1 MMAYFAELDDTN
13 TVLRVISISNDVCGE
28 PTLDF
33 PDTDAAGRAFIAN
46 TLKLGG
52 VWKQTSYNGNFRIHF
67 AGTNFTYHADLD
79 AFIPP
84 QPYPSWHL
92 DEETCLW
99 ESPVAMPDDD
109 NNYQWNED
117 ENKWVVVVGGIGWT
131 YDADLDEFIAPPE
144 PELVEE
150 AP

>member
-1 MMAYFAELDDTN
+1 MASFAELDNTH

-33 PDTDAAGRAFIAN
+33 PDTEAAGRAFIAN
-46 TLKLGG
+46 TLKLEG
-52 VWKQTSYNGNFRIHF
+52 VWKQTSYNGNFRGTY
-67 AGTNFTYHADLD
+67 AG
-79 AFIPP
+79 
-84 QPYPSWHL
+84 
-92 DEETCLW
+92 
-99 ESPVAMPDDD
+99 
-109 NNYQWNED
+109 
-117 ENKWVVVVGGIGWT
+117 VGYT